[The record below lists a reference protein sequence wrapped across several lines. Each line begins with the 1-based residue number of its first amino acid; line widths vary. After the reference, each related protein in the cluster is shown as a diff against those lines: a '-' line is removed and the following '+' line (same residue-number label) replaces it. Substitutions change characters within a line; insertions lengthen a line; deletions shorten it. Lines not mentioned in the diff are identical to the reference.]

1 MLVYFIT
8 DEPTKLPAIRAMLG
22 PQHDVVPWLLGG
34 GGAYVAS
41 RGVLMVD
48 VDLRQMI
55 RVDQLKPIL
64 QQLDSTPEKLFVV
77 HNLARSMVAQ
87 AYALGATSVVSR
99 PKEAIVKITEIA
111 EAAKASAQADPENP
125 PSETADS
132 AAAFGSMFSA
142 VRGGRPVNFTDALR
156 ATSQVV
162 DRVKQNGLTTWL
174 DEVRRYH
181 EGTFQHC
188 LLVTGVAV
196 GFGIETGFSDKDV
209 SRLGLAATLHD
220 IGKARIPIAVLD
232 KPGRLDPAEDE
243 VMKRHPVI
251 GYDLLKDVSGMT
263 PEILDGVR
271 HHHEYLDG
279 SGYPDGLS
287 GSEISDLVRLLTISD
302 IFAALIEARPYRP
315 PMPRPAAYE
324 VLCGMGGKL
333 EAPLVKAF
341 RKVAMSR

>member
-34 GGAYVAS
+34 GDAEVAS

-48 VDLRQMI
+48 VDLRQMM

-64 QQLDSTPEKLFVV
+64 QQLDSNPEKLFVV

-99 PKEAIVKITEIA
+99 AKEAIVKIAEIE
-111 EAAKASAQADPENP
+111 EAVKAAQGDAENP
-125 PSETADS
+125 PSETGDS
-132 AAAFGSMFSA
+132 AAVFGTMFSA
-142 VRGGRPVNFTDALR
+142 VRGGRPVNFSDALR

-243 VMKRHPVI
+243 VMKRHPAI
-251 GYDLLKDVSGMT
+251 GYDLLKDVSGIT

-279 SGYPDGLS
+279 SGYPDGLA

-315 PMPRPAAYE
+315 PMPRSAAYE
-324 VLCGMGGKL
+324 ILCGMQGKL
-333 EAPLVKAF
+333 EAPLVRAF